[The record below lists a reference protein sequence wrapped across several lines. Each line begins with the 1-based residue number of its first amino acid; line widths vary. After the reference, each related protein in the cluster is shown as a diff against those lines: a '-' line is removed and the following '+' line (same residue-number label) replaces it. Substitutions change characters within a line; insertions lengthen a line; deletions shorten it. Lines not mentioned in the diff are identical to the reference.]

1 MLGLTKAEAC
11 RLTKG
16 LVRQTPPSS
25 FVTGGHRCS
34 QKSRPRR
41 AATGGKRSS
50 GSAKAKQA
58 KKVPKATPQQ
68 CEWPCSLCSAV
79 FVASNKAQLTKK
91 RDNHIVREHAQVDRS
106 LFTTLRGT
114 MGASHKSKPGKG
126 CRRDRQ
132 GRWMWTCNV
141 CSDTSKHASKAS
153 LRSLRAHHIKTVHP
167 TVCGSSFTTIN
178 GNPGRRTR
186 FDHGELRQILMHTPS
201 RRKLLE
207 DPLPRFELVQTDV
220 APTLS
225 AMATLRPIP
234 ARRLRHKPLGFLLA
248 MPMAMLTATMHWT
261 SRRPSV
267 LTSSA
272 CRR

>member
-1 MLGLTKAEAC
+1 MDILCGGWTCSVPQSSEILMFSQVALLACVRGVVLQRLKKHVEAKGTCQGSEQRDRSLQSLSWREKWQWATTAERKVFRDMLGLTKAEAC

-16 LVRQTPPSS
+16 LVWQTPPSS

-68 CEWPCSLCSAV
+68 CEWPCNLCSAV

-91 RDNHIVREHAQVDRS
+91 RDNHIVRKHAQVDRS

-186 FDHGELRQILMHTPS
+186 FD
-201 RRKLLE
+201 
-207 DPLPRFELVQTDV
+207 
-220 APTLS
+220 
-225 AMATLRPIP
+225 P
-234 ARRLRHKPLGFLLA
+234 ASCAR
-248 MPMAMLTATMHWT
+248 
-261 SRRPSV
+261 S
-267 LTSSA
+267 
-272 CRR
+272 